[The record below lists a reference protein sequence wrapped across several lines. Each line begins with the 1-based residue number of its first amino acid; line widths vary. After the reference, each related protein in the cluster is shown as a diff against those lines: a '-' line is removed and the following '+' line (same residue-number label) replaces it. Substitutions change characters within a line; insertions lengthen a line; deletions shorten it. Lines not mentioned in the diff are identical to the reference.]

1 MLSAI
6 SSEIL
11 TLDASLPVSDL
22 QTMNVALAYALL
34 PARLAAGAVGS
45 FAVLA
50 AILAAVGLYGAIA
63 YTVSQRVREIAIRR
77 ALGANTRMVL
87 WSVIREGAGI
97 VLVGLGIGV
106 TGCLILSRVMP
117 SVLYGVGA
125 VDPVAFATATVALFV
140 VALFAASVSGRK
152 ATLIDP
158 VRALRQD

>member
-1 MLSAI
+1 
-6 SSEIL
+6 
-11 TLDASLPVSDL
+11 
-22 QTMNVALAYALL
+22 MNVALAYALL

-106 TGCLILSRVMP
+106 TGCLILLARHAQCS
-117 SVLYGVGA
+117 
-125 VDPVAFATATVALFV
+125 
-140 VALFAASVSGRK
+140 
-152 ATLIDP
+152 
-158 VRALRQD
+158 LRCGCL